1 MPRPSPSTSRVIELL
16 NFLGDHPREFFSLS
30 ELARRLDLNK
40 ATAHGMLGALSDAGY
55 LFRHP
60 VDKTFSLGP
69 AIVALGQA
77 AVAAE
82 SKVVA
87 FAHPEMEALSAAT
100 GAQCVASTA
109 IGDEVVI
116 VAVVGLASVPTASD
130 LGYRARLYPPHGLVF
145 VAWASDARVESWL
158 ESVAATPVD
167 RKHYREMLVSI
178 QERGFSLAANAQAR
192 SRLDRVMKEVQNEA
206 LTPEVHKTLTAL
218 GAELAREERE
228 LFKLSPEQRYQIR
241 SISAP
246 VFDAF
251 GTVCLALILRGFPE
265 LTGSQILDHAESL
278 VAACGRVTRLI
289 GGVLPDRGVSAA
301 PARPRSRARSTAR

>member
-1 MPRPSPSTSRVIELL
+1 MPRPSPSTSRVIDLL

-87 FAHPEMEALSAAT
+87 FAHAEMEELSRLT

-109 IGDEVVI
+109 IGDEVVS
-116 VAVVGLASVPTASD
+116 VAVVGLASVPMPTG
-130 LGYRARLYPPHGLVF
+130 LGERARIYPPHGLVF
-145 VAWASDARVESWL
+145 IAWAPESRIEEWL
-158 ESVAATPVD
+158 KTVTETPAD
-167 RKHYREMLVSI
+167 RRRYREMLDDI
-178 QERGFSLAANAQAR
+178 RERGFSVAAHGQAR

-206 LTPEVHKTLTAL
+206 LTPEARKTLAAL

-228 LFKLSPEQRYQIR
+228 LLKLVPDQKYQLR

-251 GTVCLALILRGFPE
+251 GNVALVLILRGFPE
-265 LTGSQILDHAESL
+265 LTGRQIAQHAEAL
-278 VAACGRVTRLI
+278 MAACGRVTALI
-289 GGVLPDRGVSAA
+289 GGVTPGKAGASGGRRSAG
-301 PARPRSRARSTAR
+301 RR

>member
-1 MPRPSPSTSRVIELL
+1 VPRPSPSTSRVIELL
-16 NFLGDHPREFFSLS
+16 NFLGDHPRQFFSLS
-30 ELARRLDLNK
+30 ELARQLDLNK
-40 ATAHGMLGALSDAGY
+40 ATAHGMLGVLSDAGY

-87 FAHPEMEALSAAT
+87 FAHTEMEALSEAT

-116 VAVVGLASVPTASD
+116 VAVVGLAFVPTASD

-145 VAWASDARVESWL
+145 LAWASDTRVESWL
-158 ESVAATPVD
+158 DSVAATPID

-178 QERGFSLAANAQAR
+178 RDRGFSLAANAQAR
-192 SRLDRVMKEVQNEA
+192 SRLDRVMKEVQDEA
-206 LTPEVHKTLTAL
+206 LTPEVHKTLAAL
-218 GAELAREERE
+218 GAELAQEERE
-228 LFKLSPEQRYQIR
+228 LFKLSPNQRYQIR

-251 GTVCLALILRGFPE
+251 GNVCLALILRGFPE
-265 LTGSQILDHAESL
+265 LTGRQIVHHAESL
-278 VAACGRVTRLI
+278 VAACASVSRLI
-289 GGVLPDRGVSAA
+289 GGTTPDRAEPAA
-301 PARPRSRARSTAR
+301 PARTRSRARATVR

>member
-1 MPRPSPSTSRVIELL
+1 VIELL

-60 VDKTFSLGP
+60 VDKSFSLGP

-77 AVAAE
+77 AVSAE

-87 FAHPEMEALSAAT
+87 FAHGEMEALSRSS

-130 LGYRARLYPPHGLVF
+130 LGYRARIYPPHGLVF
-145 VAWASDARVESWL
+145 MAWAPEGRVEEWL
-158 ESVAATPVD
+158 KTVAETPADKKRYRQMLADIRARGFSVAA
-167 RKHYREMLVSI
+167 L
-178 QERGFSLAANAQAR
+178 GQAR
-192 SRLDRVMKEVQNEA
+192 ARLDRVMKEVQNQA
-206 LTPEVHKTLTAL
+206 LTPEVQRTLAAL

-228 LFKLSPEQRYQIR
+228 LLKLTPDQRYQIR

-246 VFDAF
+246 VFDGF
-251 GTVCLALILRGFPE
+251 GNVALVLILRGFPE
-265 LTGSQILDHAESL
+265 LTGRQIAEHAEAL
-278 VAACGRVTRLI
+278 VAACGRVTSLI
-289 GGVLPDRGVSAA
+289 GGLVPSQGGSAKA
-301 PARPRSRARSTAR
+301 TGRARAGAR